1 MKNLSLI
8 FILFIIPFIG
18 CSQPSIK
25 HSQSNEIDTNSKEI
39 EELER
44 KLAVED
50 SSASAI
56 IDGLKQHLGNDP
68 DSFED
73 YLRPQSKELI
83 DINERYVDINKKL
96 SEKAKRSAELVY
108 KGQGELLMSYG
119 GDKIRV
125 FVVNVDSSEVELHLS
140 GNPKSKI
147 KDNNFKAIMDVVGQ
161 DSLLMITNAGMF
173 TPSYE
178 PEGFYLDKTKISFPI
193 DLERKSGGLNFYLQ
207 PNGVFAI
214 ESKKGPQIYKT
225 EDFKVALADTI
236 NTFVIGT
243 QSGPMLVYPQGEH
256 TIINPEFKKGSPN
269 KKIRSAVAINKQHP
283 SIVIF
288 AISKRDMN
296 FYDFSSFLKDN
307 LGATYAL
314 FLDGAIS
321 QMYTGPGD
329 SNCIHQ
335 GFGPMLSVKRKSTSG
350 KK

>member
-1 MKNLSLI
+1 MRILLI
-8 FILFIIPFIG
+8 AIGFFFLPFIG

-25 HSQSNEIDTNSKEI
+25 HSQSNEIESTSKEI

-56 IDGLKQHLGNDP
+56 IDGLKQHVGKDP

-83 DINERYVDINKKL
+83 EINERYVDINKKL
-96 SEKAKRSAELVY
+96 SEKAKRSGELVY

-119 GDKIRV
+119 GDKIRI
-125 FVVNVDSSEVELHLS
+125 FIANVDSSDIELHLS

-147 KDNNFKAIMDVVGQ
+147 KDNNFKAVMDVVGQ

-178 PEGFYLDKTKISFPI
+178 PEGFYLDKNKISYPI
-193 DLERKSGGLNFYLQ
+193 DLEKKPDLNFYMQ

-214 ESKKGPQIYKT
+214 ESKKGPQIYKS
-225 EDFKVALADTI
+225 EDFKQALADST
-236 NTFVIGT
+236 NSYVIAT

-288 AISKRDMN
+288 AVSKREMN
-296 FYDFSSFLKDN
+296 FYDFSMFLKEN
-307 LGATYAL
+307 LGVSYAL

-321 QMYTGPGD
+321 KMYTGLGD

-335 GFGPMLSVKRKSTSG
+335 GFGPMLSVKRKPTSG